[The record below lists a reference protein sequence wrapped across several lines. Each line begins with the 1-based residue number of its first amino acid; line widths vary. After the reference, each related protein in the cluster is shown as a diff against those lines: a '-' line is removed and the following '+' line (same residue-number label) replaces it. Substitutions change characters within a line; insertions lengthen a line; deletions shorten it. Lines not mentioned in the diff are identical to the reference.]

1 MKADH
6 KLSFLC
12 IGSSSYDVYLRN
24 VADLTPVCTNPEDC
38 FYNIHLG
45 DKIYVNQVDFMTGG
59 GASNASVT
67 FARGGQ
73 KSYFMGLIGCD
84 TPGSACLATFAE
96 EGVDTK
102 YVSYSKRYHTD
113 YSTLLLAP
121 SGERSILTHRGCGAH
136 VKPSHFDLDRVSEP
150 INWIYMTSMVGH
162 FEIYRQIVR
171 QARRRRI
178 KIAFNPGGVELDHP
192 DELRKL
198 LPNIEILSV
207 NKEEAQ
213 KIVSGETM
221 PELLKGLREL
231 CPVVIITDGVNGA
244 VLADRTEAIWAGLY
258 HPEHVSVDRTG
269 AGDSFCSGFTLQ
281 YALGEGLRRSVHY
294 ATANSASVVVRIG
307 SKPGILRG
315 DNIDQLDPIEITP
328 LDLTAG

>member
-1 MKADH
+1 
-6 KLSFLC
+6 
-12 IGSSSYDVYLRN
+12 
-24 VADLTPVCTNPEDC
+24 
-38 FYNIHLG
+38 
-45 DKIYVNQVDFMTGG
+45 
-59 GASNASVT
+59 
-67 FARGGQ
+67 
-73 KSYFMGLIGCD
+73 
-84 TPGSACLATFAE
+84 
-96 EGVDTK
+96 
-102 YVSYSKRYHTD
+102 
-113 YSTLLLAP
+113 
-121 SGERSILTHRGCGAH
+121 
-136 VKPSHFDLDRVSEP
+136 
-150 INWIYMTSMVGH
+150 
-162 FEIYRQIVR
+162 
-171 QARRRRI
+171 
-178 KIAFNPGGVELDHP
+178 
-192 DELRKL
+192 
-198 LPNIEILSV
+198 
-207 NKEEAQ
+207 KEEAQ
-213 KIVSGETM
+213 KIVPGETM